1 MTYFRPP
8 QIYAYDIDITLS
20 QILLLHPT
28 NVLVVLIDRY
38 FKATSAKI
46 SKSNAEVMHQLKI
59 ES

>member
-38 FKATSAKI
+38 F
-46 SKSNAEVMHQLKI
+46 
-59 ES
+59 